1 MTESQVPPTIWH
13 QKILEAIFNESA
25 DAIFLVNAETL
36 LVLDCNPRAVELY
49 EADSKQALLHI
60 EGYRLQKQ
68 PLPPKERNNI
78 IVELDRVGVWS
89 QELEFVTLKGNEFW
103 GNLAAKRINVVGK
116 RLNLVRITDV
126 TARRRAEEQI
136 RISLQEKELL
146 LKEVHHRVKNNL
158 HIISNLL
165 DLQSDQIQDAQLME
179 IFVDSQNRIQA
190 MALIHEQLYQA
201 KDFGR
206 VEFGDYIHRL
216 VNNLSFF
223 YGDRVQSI
231 HPVIEAEPIRI
242 NLETAISCGLL
253 LNELVTNAFKHA
265 FPDGRKGEVRIQLYQ
280 AAEQLQL
287 KVCDNGIGIPP
298 DLDWRNA
305 KSLGLKLVQILAKQ
319 LRASL
324 TFEPPTAIGG
334 TCIQL
339 SFTELKY
346 RSRF

>member
-1 MTESQVPPTIWH
+1 MTEPLPQLIWH
-13 QKILEAIFNESA
+13 QKILEAIFHEST
-25 DAIFLVNAETL
+25 DAIFLVDAETS
-36 LVLDCNPRAVELY
+36 LVLDCNPRAIELY
-49 EADSKQALLHI
+49 EADSKQALLQI

-68 PLPPKERNNI
+68 PLTPAERNNI
-78 IVELDRVGVWS
+78 TVEMDRVGVWS
-89 QELEFVTLKGNEFW
+89 QELEFLTLKGNEFW

-126 TARRRAEEQI
+126 TARRNAEEQT

-165 DLQSDQIQDAQLME
+165 DLQSDQIQDKQLME

-201 KDFGR
+201 KDFGK

-223 YGDRVQSI
+223 YGERVQSI
-231 HPVIEAEPIRI
+231 QPVIEAEPTRI

-265 FPDGRKGEVRIQLYQ
+265 FPDGRRGEVRIQLCQ
-280 AAEQLQL
+280 EAEQLRL
-287 KVCDNGIGIPP
+287 RVCDNGVGIPP
-298 DLDWRNA
+298 DLDWHNST
-305 KSLGLKLVQILAKQ
+305 SLGLKLVQILAKQ

-324 TFEPPTAIGG
+324 TFEPPPSAGG

-339 SFTELKY
+339 NFTELQY